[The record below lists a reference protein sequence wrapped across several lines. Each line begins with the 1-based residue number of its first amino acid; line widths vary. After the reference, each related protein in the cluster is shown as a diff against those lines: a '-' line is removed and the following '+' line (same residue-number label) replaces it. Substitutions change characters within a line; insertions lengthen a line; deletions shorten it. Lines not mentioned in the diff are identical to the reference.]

1 MTSAA
6 ARYGALT
13 PARDPVLQ
21 RARDASRLTIP
32 GLIPVEGQNEHTVFE
47 QPYQSLG
54 ARCVSSLS
62 ATLLLALFP
71 PNLPFYRLNIDEDT
85 AKQLG
90 TQLGE
95 ANGKLAVIGRTTY
108 SLMTAASLRP
118 ILMEVIRHL
127 IVAGNCLLHLSE
139 DRVRFYR
146 LDQYVVKRDGSGRW
160 VEIVVVEKVYPST
173 LPEETRIACGLEAPK
188 EGATEQMVEVY
199 TVIRRVNRQVQQHQE
214 IKGKLVPGS
223 QGGSPEDATG
233 WVPLRWLVVP
243 GSDYGRSHVTENIG
257 DLMSLEDLSKAMVQ
271 FAHAAAR
278 IIHIVDPNAGIDVEE
293 LADAETGDF
302 LTGYRDRIQTLQL
315 DKHQDWAVMNSLAER
330 LEQRI
335 AAAFLLRS
343 GVMRDAERVTAEEVR
358 IVAQELEN
366 TLGGTYTVLS
376 DELQLPLVRRYLYL
390 GAKKGRV
397 PKLPKSIQPVVVT
410 GFDALGRAHSVNR
423 IRAWAQDAVAVL
435 GPERFA
441 ARVNDG
447 EMLKRLGDGHGVDG
461 LEDLLK
467 SDQQMAQEQQD
478 TAMAQAGQAA
488 APHLAKAG
496 VEAVVN
502 AQTQEPE

>member
-1 MTSAA
+1 MTTAA
-6 ARYGALT
+6 ARYGALSA
-13 PARDPVLQ
+13 ARDAVLQ
-21 RARDASRLTIP
+21 RARDAARLTIP
-32 GLIPVEGQNEHTVFE
+32 GLIPVDGQNEHTVFE

-95 ANGKLAVIGRTTY
+95 ANTKLAVIGRAAY
-108 SLMTAASLRP
+108 SMMTGASLRP
-118 ILMEVIRHL
+118 VLMEVIRHL
-127 IVAGNCLLHLSE
+127 IVAGNCLLYLGE
-139 DRVRFYR
+139 DKVRFFR
-146 LDQYVVKRDGSGRW
+146 LDQYVVKRDSTGRW
-160 VEIVVVEKVYPST
+160 VEIIVIEKVFPST
-173 LPEETRIACGLEAPK
+173 LPEETRTALGLTPLTNG
-188 EGATEQMVEVY
+188 GAEEKVDVY
-199 TVIRRVNRQVQQHQE
+199 TVVRRVKGQVQQFQE
-214 IKGKLVPGS
+214 IKGKVVPGS
-223 QGGSPEDATG
+223 QGGSPEDAAA

-271 FAHAAAR
+271 FAMAAAR

-315 DKHQDWAVMNSLAER
+315 DKAQDWRVMNELAER

-335 AAAFLLRS
+335 AAAFLLKT

-366 TLGGTYTVLS
+366 ALGGSYTVLS

-390 GAKKGRV
+390 GAKSGRI
-397 PKLPKSIQPVVVT
+397 PRLPRAIQPVIVT

-423 IRAWAQDAVAVL
+423 LRAWAQDAQAIL
-435 GPERFA
+435 PNFA
-441 ARVNDG
+441 ELVNGD
-447 EMLKRLGDGHGVDG
+447 ELLKRLGDGHGVEG
-461 LEDLLK
+461 LEDLIK
-467 SDQQMAQEQQD
+467 SQDQLAAEQQ
-478 TAMAQAGQAA
+478 AAQLNEVGASV
-488 APHLAKAG
+488 APQIVKAG
-496 VEAVVN
+496 TEAAI
-502 AQTQEPE
+502 AQQEPQ